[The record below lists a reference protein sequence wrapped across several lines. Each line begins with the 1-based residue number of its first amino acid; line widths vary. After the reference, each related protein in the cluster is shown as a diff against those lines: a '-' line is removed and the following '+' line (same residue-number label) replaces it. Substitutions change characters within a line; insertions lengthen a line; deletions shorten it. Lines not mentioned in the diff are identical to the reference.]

1 MTLVSR
7 LLPLPFLL
15 VLGCSG
21 SGGGASGTFVIVSC
35 SLGCTTGGCSI
46 NQIAENQEIV
56 LEFNRPVDPASV
68 GPDTFNVVKAVPGG
82 AAPPGTWVTQGKKAI
97 FRPLLSFGSMGSI
110 VFGFEEN
117 APYQITVPG
126 APSGTVIRSTAGSPN
141 RTAISCVVTASQGVN
156 DYVPGSPHVAVF
168 YQSDPFNPSALVP
181 LADATCVPRGLPDP
195 DLPQPPGIVPAP
207 VRIVFVFDD
216 IMQPESLVD
225 PLLQSSETLRVRV
238 RQFDPGPPVDESTT
252 IVPGTF
258 TISYDFTALRTRV
271 VFAPT
276 VLYPGLG
283 FAPTA
288 GGCIP
293 PFPGGETLR
302 QMEVELSPAI
312 FDVSGSTTT
321 PPNPLVLAPNQDP
334 VVFTTKPAEAS
345 TFTLTEDFETT
356 AREDASR
363 TGALWNDPSAPGVLK
378 IGKGGGRGLLGDV
391 RLGEDDVIID
401 TGSQTFPHPELP
413 GTHTLTGAP
422 ITVTNGIFEFES
434 IRIPQGRKL
443 TFVGPNVARIFVRGN
458 LDVQGTLDLTGK
470 PGPDVLTF
478 NDAAQGGFPQH
489 PTGGAGGAG
498 GPGAGAGGEGGDID
512 PNVQATFP
520 ATQFWSSTAILDGQ
534 PGGGVGGSTGPGNG
548 AAPGAVHYPDNL
560 PPPGSLAGWICP
572 VTIFC
577 KSQQKGSGGGGGGYK
592 TPGSSG
598 AQGTFPYPPPGTPCV
613 LGTGTP
619 PVIPW
624 PPLASPGGS
633 AVVADPTLNPD
644 LGFLLGGSGGGG
656 TGVNPHETRPQL
668 GAVCTPASVNV
679 VPPET
684 VVYQTG
690 CGGGGGGG
698 GGQVQVGR
706 DATFQAPGLIDASG
720 GRGGSSLSA
729 TSTIPGTGAGSGGGG
744 GSGGAVLL
752 QVAREITLPASTSI
766 ALRVKGGAGGPNTV
780 TQATGGAGGDGYVRV
795 ETDPAPPLG
804 TFTNFVDPIASLT
817 VGTYV
822 PFTGSA
828 ANFSGATSNWIPTA
842 GSGSLIVT
850 YDHYTLKAAFGNPA
864 TPPANVQNCS
874 DPLVTCTDFDDD
886 PGTPNG
892 PLLPGVHPVQ
902 IFFQGAPADESGETP
917 NEELAGEW
925 VTTLAAL
932 NANDPAARFVRFA
945 IVFDQALATTGPPP
959 LLLAVLEVKLFLN
972 AE

>member
-21 SGGGASGTFVIVSC
+21 SGGGSSGTFVIVSC

-117 APYQITVPG
+117 APYQITVPAAPAG
-126 APSGTVIRSTAGSPN
+126 AVIRSTAGSPN

-195 DLPQPPGIVPAP
+195 DLPQPPGTVPAP

-238 RQFDPGPPVDESTT
+238 RQFDPTT
-252 IVPGTF
+252 IPPEETTTVVPGSF

-283 FAPTA
+283 FDPTA
-288 GGCIP
+288 GDCIP
-293 PFPGGETLR
+293 PFPVGETLR

-321 PPNPLVLAPNQDP
+321 PPNPLVLASNQDP

-363 TGALWNDPSAPGVLK
+363 TGAMWNDPSAPGVLK

-391 RLGEDDVIID
+391 RLGVDDVIID
-401 TGSQTFPHPELP
+401 TGSQTFPHPGLP

-422 ITVTNGIFEFES
+422 ITVTDGIFEFES
-434 IRIPQGRKL
+434 IRVPQGRKL
-443 TFVGPNVARIFVRGN
+443 TFVGPNVARVFVRGN
-458 LDVQGTLDLTGK
+458 LEVQGTLDLTGK

-478 NDAAQGGFPQH
+478 NDAFQTGFPQH
-489 PTGGAGGAG
+489 PTGGLGGEG

-512 PNVQATFP
+512 PNVQASFP
-520 ATQFWSSTAILDGQ
+520 PTQFWSSTAILDGQ
-534 PGGGVGGSTGPGNG
+534 PGEGVGGSTVPGTG
-548 AAPGAVHYPDNL
+548 GAPGVAHYPANL
-560 PPPGSLAGWICP
+560 PPPGSLPGEICP
-572 VTIFC
+572 ATVVC

-592 TPGSSG
+592 TPGSPGS
-598 AQGTFPYPPPGTPCV
+598 QGTAPYGGLTQGCA
-613 LGTGTP
+613 LSA
-619 PVIPW
+619 VIP
-624 PPLASPGGS
+624 LAQPSPGGP

-656 TGVNPHETRPQL
+656 TGVNPHDSKPL
-668 GAVCTPASVNV
+668 PVGIACDINSINV
-679 VPPET
+679 VPT
-684 VVYQTG
+684 DKVVYQTG

-698 GGQVQVGR
+698 AGQIQVGR

-720 GRGGSSLSA
+720 GRGGSSLSSA
-729 TSTIPGTGAGSGGGG
+729 TANPGSGTGSGGGG

-752 QVAREITLPASTSI
+752 QVARQIALPASTSFV
-766 ALRVKGGAGGPNTV
+766 LRVKGGAGGPNTV
-780 TQATGGAGGDGYVRV
+780 TQAVGGAGGDGYARI
-795 ETDPAPPLG
+795 EADPAPPLG

-850 YDHYTLKAAFGNPA
+850 YDHYNLKAAFGNPA
-864 TPPANVQNCS
+864 TPPANVQDCS

-892 PLLPGVHPVQ
+892 PLLPGVHPIQ

-917 NEELAGEW
+917 NEALAGEW

-959 LLLAVLEVKLFLN
+959 LLLAILEVKLFLN